1 MSWFRKLFG
10 PAPKPEPEVTLEAP
24 AHSPAPE
31 DDPVPPPERLI
42 LWDFD
47 EAPARPRAPAEAAPD
62 IRTAPVPDP
71 EAPAV
76 AATRPEPAGE
86 EPAAAV
92 SGGTALFVKRPILAL
107 VLSALIVIAGLAG
120 LAGVEIRE
128 LPDVDRPVVT
138 VTTRYAGASPE
149 TVDQELTSR
158 VEGAVGR
165 VSGIRTISSNSRYG
179 RSRVTLEFGDD
190 VDLDVAA
197 TDTRDAMARIAN
209 NLPDGAEV
217 PEIVKA
223 DANAQPV
230 LRLAVTSATRSPQEL
245 TRIVTDR
252 VEDRLI
258 SIEGVADLQIY
269 GDREPIFRV
278 DIDQR
283 ELASRGLTLANLR
296 AALGDVAY
304 DVPAGDLSG
313 DRQSINVRT
322 TALVATSEAFE
333 ALEVADNV
341 VLGDVAK
348 VELGPAPNETV
359 LRANGQTG
367 IGIGVIRQA
376 TSNTLEI
383 SENVHR
389 VVDELSQTL
398 PEDVDIFITSDD
410 AQFIN
415 GSISEVMLTL
425 ILAVAIVIAIIYV
438 FLRDIRATLI
448 PALTMPVA
456 LIGTIAALYLVGFSV
471 NILTL
476 LALVLA
482 TGMVVDDAIVVLE
495 NIVRRRGMGVGP
507 RAAAVLGTQ
516 EVFFA
521 VVTTTATLAAV
532 FIPLSFLP
540 GQVGGLFR
548 EFGFTLAI
556 AVMLSS
562 VVALTLCPVLASRL
576 LTRPIDHNP
585 RGPMVWLGNRLGGF
599 YAATLRWSLNMP
611 LVILVIA
618 VLFALT
624 AVMMSGAIKQELT
637 PREDRAVAL
646 LSVTAPQ
653 GVSLNYTT
661 SKMQEIEDTLGPL
674 RDSGEIVSVFS
685 ITGFGSNSRGFMV
698 MSLAPWDERTRSQDE
713 IVGDINRGLR
723 NVIGVRAFAIQ
734 PNSLGIRGA
743 GRGLSFAITGNNY
756 SQLADVA
763 DRLTAA
769 MSQNPAM
776 GQVRLEYETTLPQLF
791 IEIDRT
797 RASDLGIDITGLGEA
812 LQAVLDGRSVGE
824 VFIENTSYDIQML
837 STSTPVNDPSDLEN
851 VFIRAGDGQMVPM
864 STFVRLTE
872 RAVAPEL
879 NREGQ
884 NRSVEITAGLTPAL
898 SLGSAM
904 DEVERLGDEILSEEN
919 RIVPL
924 AEAAT
929 LDQTSG
935 GMLLTF
941 GFAIVV
947 VFLVLSA
954 QFESFIS
961 AIVVMSTVPLG
972 LACAAIALVLT
983 GLTLNVYSQI
993 GLVMLIGIM
1002 AKNGILI
1009 VEFANA
1015 LRDQGRDLRDAIFEA
1030 STIRLRPV
1038 MMTMTST
1045 VLGGVPL
1052 ILSSGAGAEAREA
1065 LGWVIVGGLG
1075 LATISTLYL
1084 TPVAY
1089 LLLARFTKPKVEE
1102 EKRLAREMQAATA

>member
-1 MSWFRKLFG
+1 MARGWWNRSKG
-10 PAPKPEPEVTLEAP
+10 KAP
-24 AHSPAPE
+24 A
-31 DDPVPPPERLI
+31 DG
-42 LWDFD
+42 
-47 EAPARPRAPAEAAPD
+47 RAPALPDLEVPANPGASAGRSAA
-62 IRTAPVPDP
+62 TP
-71 EAPAV
+71 EIPEPTAV
-76 AATRPEPAGE
+76 AARDTAARTADEPALPPG
-86 EPAAAV
+86 A
-92 SGGTALFVKRPILAL
+92 GGGLGLFVRRPILAF
-107 VLSALIVIAGLAG
+107 VLSSLIVIAGIAG

-138 VTTRYAGASPE
+138 VTTDYAGASPE
-149 TVDQELTSR
+149 TVDQEVTSR

-165 VSGIRTISSNSRYG
+165 VSGIRAISSSSRYG

-197 TDTRDAMARIAN
+197 TDTRDAIARITN
-209 NLPDGAEV
+209 QLPENAED
-217 PEIVKA
+217 PRIVKA

-230 LRLAVTSATRSPQEL
+230 IRLAVTSPSRSPQEL
-245 TRIVTDR
+245 TQIVADR

-258 SIEGVADLQIY
+258 SVEGVADLQVY

-283 ELASRGLTLANLR
+283 KLAARGLTLANLR
-296 AALGDVAY
+296 NALGTVAY

-313 DRQSINVRT
+313 ERQTINVRT
-322 TALVATSEAFE
+322 TALVATAEAFE
-333 ALEVADNV
+333 ALEIADNV
-341 VLGDVAK
+341 VLGDVAR
-348 VELGPAPNETV
+348 VSLGPAPNETV

-383 SENVHR
+383 SENVR
-389 VVDELSQTL
+389 AVVAQLARTL

-410 AQFIN
+410 ANFIN
-415 GSISEVMLTL
+415 GSIREVLTTL
-425 ILAVAIVIAIIYV
+425 GLAVAIVIAIIYL

-456 LIGTIAALYLVGFSV
+456 LIGTIAALYLAGFSV

-495 NIVRRRGMGVGP
+495 NIVRHRAMGTGP
-507 RAAAVLGTQ
+507 RAAAVIGTQ

-532 FIPLSFLP
+532 FVPLSFLP

-556 AVMLSS
+556 AVSLSS

-576 LTRPIDHNP
+576 LTKPVDPDP
-585 RGPMVWLGNRLGGF
+585 RGPVVWLGNRLAGL
-599 YAATLRWSLNMP
+599 YRATLGWALAAP
-611 LVILVIA
+611 FVVLLIA

-624 AVMMSGAIKQELT
+624 AVMMSGGIKQELT

-653 GVSLNYTT
+653 GVALNYTT
-661 SKMQEIEDTLGPL
+661 GKMAEIEDAIQPL
-674 RDSGEIVSVFS
+674 KDSGEIVSVFS
-685 ITGFGSNSRGFMV
+685 ITGFGGNNSRGFMV
-698 MSLAPWDERTRSQDE
+698 MSLAPWDERDRAQDA
-713 IVGDINRGLR
+713 IVGDINRALG
-723 NVIGVRAFAIQ
+723 NVVGVRAFAIQ

-743 GRGLSFAITGNNY
+743 GRGLAFAVTGNNY
-756 SQLADVA
+756 AQLAEVA
-763 DRLTAA
+763 DRLVAR
-769 MSQNPAM
+769 MSENPDF
-776 GQVRLEYETTLPQLF
+776 GQVRLEFETTMPQLF
-791 IEIDRT
+791 IEIDRR
-797 RASDLGIDITGLGEA
+797 RASDLGVDITGLGDA
-812 LQAVLDGRSVGE
+812 LRAVLDGRSVGE
-824 VFIENTSYDIQML
+824 LFIDDKSYDIQML
-837 STSTPVNDPSDLEN
+837 STSNPVNDPSDLEN
-851 VFIRAGDGQMVPM
+851 VFIRAGDGQMIPM
-864 STFVRLTE
+864 STFVTLSE

-884 NRSVEITAGLTPAL
+884 NRSVEISAGLTPAM

-904 DEVERLGDEILSEEN
+904 AEVERLGAEILSEEN

-929 LDQTSG
+929 LDQTSA
-935 GMLLTF
+935 GMFLTF

-972 LACAAIALVLT
+972 LACAAVAMVLT
-983 GLTLNVYSQI
+983 GMTLNVYSQI

-1009 VEFANA
+1009 VEFANQLRDRGFA
-1015 LRDQGRDLRDAIFEA
+1015 LREAIFEA

-1052 ILSSGAGAEAREA
+1052 IFASGAGAEAREA

-1075 LATISTLYL
+1075 LATLSTLYL
-1084 TPVAY
+1084 TPVVY
-1089 LLLARFTKPKVEE
+1089 LLLARFSVPKVEE
-1102 EKRLAREMQAATA
+1102 EKRLAREMAAAGG